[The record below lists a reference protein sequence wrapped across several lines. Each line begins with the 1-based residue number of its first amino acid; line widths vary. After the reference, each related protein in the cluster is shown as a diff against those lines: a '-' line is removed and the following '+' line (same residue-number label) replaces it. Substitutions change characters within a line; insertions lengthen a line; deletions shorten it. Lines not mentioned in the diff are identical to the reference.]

1 MPYKV
6 DFKQLA
12 TEIDIA
18 DVADLLKLKVI
29 KGRAH
34 CPVCDSERAIQ
45 LYPETNSFCC
55 HSADIS
61 GDCISLYAH
70 VNGTGM
76 YKAALVLQEQFQTA
90 QAAGMTATT
99 PPRREARTAKSQP
112 GPTKPER
119 AFDPDAFAAKL
130 AYSPEVEALGI
141 SSADAERLGIGW
153 HAQRKAV
160 YFPVRN
166 PDGSLSGFIASKEGQ
181 LVLPPKWIAS
191 AVVPF
196 KKRA

>member
-1 MPYKV
+1 MR
-6 DFKQLA
+6 D
-12 TEIDIA
+12 
-18 DVADLLKLKVI
+18 
-29 KGRAH
+29 
-34 CPVCDSERAIQ
+34 
-45 LYPETNSFCC
+45 N
-55 HSADIS
+55 
-61 GDCISLYAH
+61 
-70 VNGTGM
+70 
-76 YKAALVLQEQFQTA
+76 
-90 QAAGMTATT
+90 

-119 AFDPDAFAAKL
+119 AFDPDAFAVKL
-130 AYSPEVEALGI
+130 RTRPKWKSRI